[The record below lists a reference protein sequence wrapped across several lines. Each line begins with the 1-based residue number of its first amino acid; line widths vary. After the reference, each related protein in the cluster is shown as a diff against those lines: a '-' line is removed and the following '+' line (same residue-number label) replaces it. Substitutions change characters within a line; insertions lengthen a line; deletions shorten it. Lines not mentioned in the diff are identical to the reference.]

1 MKLTKSQRLFIK
13 AGRIDRLLE
22 ESKSWHKH
30 DKADNLEIYV
40 ASKTIQLLKCARK
53 KLIRTALL
61 EAENENTEI
70 YDEGLRDAFTLPWED

>member
-1 MKLTKSQRLFIK
+1 MKLTKSQRLFIEV
-13 AGRIDRLLE
+13 GRIDRLLVE
-22 ESKSWHKH
+22 TKRWYRYDKAHNIETHAWSKSIK
-30 DKADNLEIYV
+30 
-40 ASKTIQLLKCARK
+40 LLKCERK